1 MLDVLGPAIKF
12 VLSPEKNSLSIYRC
26 LYVIMYADTLAT
38 IRQYPLS
45 GAHSSNEKILV
56 HSGMQNPQ
64 DLAVDYTNQRLYWI
78 DNLSNASCAIGVY
91 DLKSGTQSQFGTVID
106 NCQSRSIDFS
116 VVSPQ
121 LSSCHPFLG
130 ALVFI
135 SFGWVQ
141 T

>member
-1 MLDVLGPAIKF
+1 
-12 VLSPEKNSLSIYRC
+12 
-26 LYVIMYADTLAT
+26 MYADTLAT
-38 IRQYPLS
+38 IRQYSLS
-45 GAHSSNEKILV
+45 GAHNSNEKILV

-78 DNLSNASCAIGVY
+78 DNLSNGSCAIGVY
-91 DLKSGTQSQFGTVID
+91 DLKSGTQSQFGTVIE
-106 NCQSRSIDFS
+106 NCQSRSIDYS

-121 LSSCHPFLG
+121 LSSCYPFLG
-130 ALVFI
+130 TIVFI